1 MVLDELVNID
11 AFFKCGFDD
20 GSVDAFALI
29 SDFQGVGPIGSH
41 ASGWRFDISDGFW
54 IRFPFGLLVAFH
66 PGFPIHISENV
77 FGFLC
82 ILFPGS

>member
-11 AFFKCGFDD
+11 AFFKGGFDD

-29 SDFQGVGPIGSH
+29 SDAERIGSVGSD

-54 IRFPFGLLVAFH
+54 IGFTFGLLLV
-66 PGFPIHISENV
+66 
-77 FGFLC
+77 
-82 ILFPGS
+82 